1 MFETLSISSQHSF
14 PGFKDH
20 SEAMDRAW
28 KISMAAWPIETHCT
42 LKEIPLQV
50 HFPEKRWTRCTQ
62 DGPPHIKRW
71 TSSIRSWLKR
81 KVKNLRPPTTRA
93 RNVLASLVRRN
104 LHNRSMDS
112 RSLDSDVTIKVTQ
125 NIFRRKFSVVSYK
138 TLLWLDNLTNSLDG
152 NMSSWS
158 LCGRIFTVC
167 FRTISFPEFISD
179 NYYWTFVYRFFMV

>member
-1 MFETLSISSQHSF
+1 MFKIFLISSQQSI

-42 LKEIPLQV
+42 LKEIPLQD
-50 HFPEKRWTRCTQ
+50 HFPEKRWTRCPQ

-104 LHNRSMDS
+104 LYKRRMDS
-112 RSLDSDVTIKVTQ
+112 LGSFRSLDSDVTIKVTPTFYVE
-125 NIFRRKFSVVSYK
+125 NLVSWATKLCYRWGSSGRKCGLVSV
-138 TLLWLDNLTNSLDG
+138 W
-152 NMSSWS
+152 
-158 LCGRIFTVC
+158 
-167 FRTISFPEFISD
+167 
-179 NYYWTFVYRFFMV
+179 

>member
-1 MFETLSISSQHSF
+1 MFKIFLISSQQSI

-42 LKEIPLQV
+42 LKEIPLQD
-50 HFPEKRWTRCTQ
+50 HFPEKPWTHFTQ
-62 DGPPHIKRW
+62 DGSPHIKRW

-104 LHNRSMDS
+104 LYKRSMDS
-112 RSLDSDVTIKVTQ
+112 LGSFRSLDSDVTIQVTP
-125 NIFRRKFSVVSYK
+125 NILRRKSGIVSYK
-138 TLLWLDNLTNSLDG
+138 TLL
-152 NMSSWS
+152 
-158 LCGRIFTVC
+158 
-167 FRTISFPEFISD
+167 
-179 NYYWTFVYRFFMV
+179 